1 MHDLTTKQSFLTLYL
16 LTRQIHI
23 QLQIYLVIFYR
34 YLYIRKLFFQL
45 AFFVRLSA
53 HLKVHRAVVFAFSH
67 AVPSVQ

>member
-23 QLQIYLVIFYR
+23 EIPCHILQIP
-34 YLYIRKLFFQL
+34 LYTQTVFSVGF
-45 AFFVRLSA
+45 FFVRLSA